1 MRSPISSPTVSE
13 PAQTQ
18 AAAAPAEEATY
29 GQILKS
35 SSILGGAQALNYL
48 IAMGRTKIVA
58 VLLGPAG
65 VGLVSLYQSLTSV
78 VGTVAALGIPSS
90 GVRDVAEAVGTG
102 DDARVARAAWI
113 LRRVSWITGLVGW
126 LLVAAFSRPLS
137 QWIFGS
143 TDRAIGVAV
152 LGASLLFTLVSGGQ
166 MAFLEG
172 LRRIGDIAR
181 IQVFSMIVSTAVAI
195 GLYAWLHERGIVPVL
210 LVSAVIACAFS
221 GWYASRVPLAEVR
234 MGWRTG
240 WSGAKRMIQLGLAF
254 MWSAILGAGV
264 SFGIRMLI
272 VRESGIEANGIYQ
285 SAWAMSG
292 MFAGFILAA
301 MGTDFYPRLTAA
313 AYDHERMNRMVNEQT
328 EVGILLGLPGLLGTM
343 IYAPLLMKLLYTA
356 KFLAGAEL
364 LPWFV
369 LGVFLKVISWPTG
382 FILLAKGA
390 TRWFVVSE
398 TLFNVAL
405 FGLTTI
411 TFKISGLPGTA
422 HAFALA
428 YGLYLASM
436 LVLTRGLSGYAWN
449 RQLVSL
455 VIKSTLVVIGAFLL
469 KAFASDTATWMA
481 GTVLFLVSGLISA
494 RGVAARLGRQH
505 RLVALML
512 KVPCAK
518 WALGKTAY

>member
-1 MRSPISSPTVSE
+1 MAPTTTSE
-13 PAQTQ
+13 TE
-18 AAAAPAEEATY
+18 AAASEEPTY

-35 SSILGGAQALNYL
+35 SSILGGAQGLNYL

-65 VGLVSLYQSLTSV
+65 IGVVSLYQSLISM
-78 VGTVAALGIPSS
+78 VGTVAALGISSS

-102 DDARVARAAWI
+102 DDDRIARAAWI
-113 LRRVSWITGLVGW
+113 LRRVSWITGLIAW
-126 LLVAAFSRPLS
+126 LLVAAFSWPLS
-137 QWIFGS
+137 QWVFGS
-143 TDRAIGVAV
+143 HDRAVGLAI

-166 MAFLEG
+166 MACLEG

-210 LVSAVIACAFS
+210 LVSAIISCAFS
-221 GWYASRVPLAEVR
+221 GWYSSRVPLKEVR
-234 MGWRTG
+234 LDWRQT
-240 WSGAKRMIQLGLAF
+240 WSGSKRMIHLGLAF
-254 MWSAILGAGV
+254 MWSAVLGAAV

-285 SAWAMSG
+285 SAWAISG

-313 AYDHERMNRMVNEQT
+313 AYDTERMNRMVNEQT
-328 EVGILLGLPGLLGTM
+328 EVCILLGLPGLIGTM
-343 IYAPLLMKLLYTA
+343 VYTPLLMRLFYTA

-369 LGVFLKVISWPTG
+369 LGVFLKTVSWPAG

-390 TRWFVVSE
+390 SRWFVISE
-398 TLFNVAL
+398 TLFNFILLGSTLIA
-405 FGLTTI
+405 
-411 TFKISGLPGTA
+411 FKFSGLVGTGY
-422 HAFALA
+422 AFAVA
-428 YGLYLASM
+428 YGLYLVAM
-436 LVLTRGLSGYAWN
+436 LALTRTLTGYAWN
-449 RQLVSL
+449 RPLMSLVAASGLVVISAFSLKIFASDLVSL
-455 VIKSTLVVIGAFLL
+455 T
-469 KAFASDTATWMA
+469 A
-481 GTVLFLVSGLISA
+481 GTVLFLISSVISTRGL
-494 RGVAARLGRQH
+494 AARLGRKH

-512 KVPCAK
+512 KFP
-518 WALGKTAY
+518 LGPWVLGRSSR

>member
-1 MRSPISSPTVSE
+1 MRYSPISSPTVSE

-102 DDARVARAAWI
+102 DAARVARAAWI

-137 QWIFGS
+137 QWVFDS
-143 TDRAIGVAV
+143 HDRAVGLAV

-166 MAFLEG
+166 MACLEG

-195 GLYAWLHERGIVPVL
+195 GLYAWLRERGIVPVL
-210 LVSAVIACAFS
+210 LISALISCAFS
-221 GWYASRVPLAEVR
+221 GWYSSRVPLQKLR
-234 MGWRTG
+234 LDWWQT

-254 MWSAILGAGV
+254 MWSAVLGAAV
-264 SFGIRMLI
+264 SFGIRILI

-285 SAWAMSG
+285 SAWAISG

-313 AYDHERMNRMVNEQT
+313 AYDTERMNRMVNEQT
-328 EVGILLGLPGLLGTM
+328 EVGILLGMPGLLGTM
-343 IYAPLLMKLLYTA
+343 VFAPLLMKLLYSV
-356 KFLAGAEL
+356 KFLEGAEL

-369 LGVFLKVISWPTG
+369 LGVFIKIISWPMG
-382 FILLAKGA
+382 FILLAKGE
-390 TRWFVVSE
+390 TRWFTVTE
-398 TLFNVAL
+398 TIFNVVQLGLSAILLKYFGIVGVSYAFVGVYLLHGVGMLFLAKAISGYGWRKQTVLLLLASTTLVLGAFSLAKWSSGWVLAL
-405 FGLTTI
+405 FGGLLVAA
-411 TFKISGLPGTA
+411 SGLMSLRGIISRLGPSHKLSKMIMVVPG
-422 HAFALA
+422 
-428 YGLYLASM
+428 
-436 LVLTRGLSGYAWN
+436 
-449 RQLVSL
+449 
-455 VIKSTLVVIGAFLL
+455 
-469 KAFASDTATWMA
+469 
-481 GTVLFLVSGLISA
+481 
-494 RGVAARLGRQH
+494 ARLIVQ
-505 RLVALML
+505 
-512 KVPCAK
+512 
-518 WALGKTAY
+518 